1 MRISRGGLTAWP
13 AFLLGLLLVLMVA
26 GTSAQT
32 SNDNNDA
39 AATAANTAANTATNT
54 AATTQDDSLPAL
66 TTAASSSESN
76 KETASA
82 SASGTASATSD
93 NSLPTLSS
101 TASSSY
107 NYPPPSVPPTENAP
121 YMRKSKAP
129 EGTVFIAVG
138 AALGFIGMV
147 ILLWRAMVA
156 WSVNRSVRKAAE
168 MQARSEKKALL
179 AGRRRRRS
187 RRRSTVYSEAPGST
201 MSLDKIGTGYRSS
214 QVPPMPKS
222 NTRTS
227 GLFYSP
233 TAGAGMQGNANRTS
247 TYLPAG
253 YYASSNTALSGS
265 SVGLSNLGA
274 QSQGYTRT
282 GSGSSPPA
290 SPLLSPNLG
299 HDRSYRGSQARM
311 STTSLNV
318 PPQGRAPSTYLE
330 DLFDSHHTPGS
341 DMEYR

>member
-1 MRISRGGLTAWP
+1 MRISRGGRTALP
-13 AFLLGLLLVLMVA
+13 AFLLGFLLVLLVA
-26 GTSAQT
+26 GASAEN
-32 SNDNNDA
+32 NDNNDA
-39 AATAANTAANTATNT
+39 ATTAVANTAATTAANTAA
-54 AATTQDDSLPAL
+54 TQTDDSLPAL
-66 TTAASSSESN
+66 TTAASSSESS
-76 KETASA
+76 KETSATTSDSA
-82 SASGTASATSD
+82 SSTSG
-93 NSLPTLSS
+93 NSLPTLS
-101 TASSSY
+101 TTAAASSSY
-107 NYPPPSVPPTENAP
+107 NYPPPSVPPTQNAP

-138 AALGFIGMV
+138 AALGFIGLV
-147 ILLWRAMVA
+147 ILIWRAMVA

-201 MSLDKIGTGYRSS
+201 MSLEKLGTGYRSS

-222 NTRTS
+222 STRTS

-265 SVGLSNLGA
+265 SVGLPNLGA

-282 GSGSSPPA
+282 GSAPSPPA
-290 SPLLSPNLG
+290 SPLMSPNLG

-330 DLFDSHHTPGS
+330 DLFDSHAPGS
-341 DMEYR
+341 DMEHR